1 MRNKGSNYTCI
12 SEKRVLDNTEFSVLD
27 YNSGSKFTK
36 ISDGL
41 NGVQRELSRPAWFE
55 ILIVIGRVGSAAFLS
70 Q

>member
-1 MRNKGSNYTCI
+1 M
-12 SEKRVLDNTEFSVLD
+12 LDNTKFSVLD
-27 YNSGSKFTK
+27 YNSRSKFTK

-55 ILIVIGRVGSAAFLS
+55 ILIVIGRVGSAAFLG